1 MERTKPDSRGP
12 APFGPPVADAGLPVL
27 PELASRVAAAA
38 SDVRAQPAGGGA
50 EVLEAA
56 CGYWRRRSLPTEPAR
71 IAAAPGA
78 QPLLLALLA
87 AVGGEVLLT
96 RPCAPWYPS
105 QARLLGLPAYHAP
118 APAECGGVPDP
129 FAFLEAVRRVRAEGG
144 DPRVLV
150 MAVVDDPSG
159 TFAPPELMHEVC
171 EAAVDQGLLII
182 SDETYRDTVHGE
194 RPAGGG
200 APGGLISPAEM
211 THDHVVVLADLGAD
225 LVPAAWPAAIARFPG
240 TPRGAEL
247 HAATLDA
254 LSTLHAVLPS
264 PVAAAVAYALTE
276 PRALTARRSEA
287 ARLHGTLAAALYR
300 TVTAAGASCRPPR
313 AGGHLYPDLE
323 PLRPALDAR
332 GIADSVDLEDRLTD
346 RLGVPV
352 PGGHRFGDAP
362 DLLRVRLSTG
372 PLLGADD
379 EQRLEVLAAEDPLTV
394 PHVADFLDRFASV
407 LDELTGD

>member
-1 MERTKPDSRGP
+1 MERTRPDSRGP
-12 APFGPPVADAGLPVL
+12 APFGPPVTDAGLPVL
-27 PELASRVAAAA
+27 PELAGRAAAA
-38 SDVRAQPAGGGA
+38 AGDVRAQPAGGGA

-56 CGYWRRRSLPTEPAR
+56 CGYWRRRSLPTGVDRA
-71 IAAAPGA
+71 AAAPGA

-87 AVGGEVLLT
+87 AIGGEVLLT

-129 FAFLEAVRRVRAEGG
+129 FAFLETVRRVRAEGG
-144 DPRVLV
+144 DPRVLLT
-150 MAVVDDPSG
+150 AVVDDPTG

-171 EAAVDQGLLII
+171 EAAVDEGLLII
-182 SDETYRDTVHGE
+182 SDETYRETLHRE
-194 RPAGGG
+194 W
-200 APGGLISPAEM
+200 PGREGVPVGLLSPAEM
-211 THDHVVVLADLGAD
+211 QPDHVVVLADLGAD
-225 LVPAAWPAAIARFPG
+225 LVPAAWPAAIARFPD
-240 TPRGAEL
+240 TPRGAQL

-264 PVAAAVAYALTE
+264 PVAAAVAHALTE
-276 PRALTARRSEA
+276 PQAVTERRSEA
-287 ARLHGTLAAALYR
+287 ARLHGAIAAALYSA
-300 TVTAAGASCRPPR
+300 VTAAGAFCRPPR

-332 GIADSVDLEDRLTD
+332 GITDSVDLEDRLSAD
-346 RLGVPV
+346 LGVPV

-379 EQRLEVLAAEDPLTV
+379 DQGLEVLVADDPLTV
-394 PHVADFLDRFASV
+394 PHVAGFLERFAAWFDD
-407 LDELTGD
+407 LAGG

>member
-1 MERTKPDSRGP
+1 MERTQPDSRGP
-12 APFGPPVADAGLPVL
+12 APFGPPVTDAGLPVL
-27 PELASRVAAAA
+27 PELASRVAGAAG
-38 SDVRAQPAGGGA
+38 DVRAQPAGGGA
-50 EVLEAA
+50 DVLEAA
-56 CGYWRRRSLPTEPAR
+56 CGYWRRRSLPTRA
-71 IAAAPGA
+71 AQVVAAPGA

-118 APAECGGVPDP
+118 APAESGGVPDP
-129 FAFLEAVRRVRAEGG
+129 FALLETVRRVRAEGG

-150 MAVVDDPSG
+150 MAVVDDPTG

-171 EAAVDQGLLII
+171 EAAVDEGLLIV
-182 SDETYRDTVHGE
+182 SDETYRDTLHGV
-194 RPAGGG
+194 RAGREG
-200 APGGLISPAEM
+200 APVELLSPAEM
-211 THDHVVVLADLGAD
+211 EHDHVVVLADLGAD

-240 TPRGAEL
+240 TPRGAQL

-264 PVAAAVAYALTE
+264 PVAAAVAHALTE
-276 PRALTARRSEA
+276 PQALTERRSEA
-287 ARLHGTLAAALYR
+287 ARLHGVLAAALHR
-300 TVTAAGASCRPPR
+300 SVTGAGAFCRPPR

-332 GIADSVDLEDRLTD
+332 GITDSVDLEDRLTSG
-346 RLGVPV
+346 LGVPV

-379 EQRLEVLAAEDPLTV
+379 DQRLEVLAAENPLTV
-394 PHVADFLDRFASV
+394 PHVAYFLDRFASV
-407 LDELTGD
+407 LDELSGG